1 MFFSQW
7 IPECDVPIGTRPPT
21 NRVLLLDRIAQVI
34 ALVKRTNGSVAVLSL
49 DIDGFKNINDTY
61 GHGDGDLLL
70 VEFAARLKG
79 SLREFDSVIR
89 LGGDEFLI
97 LAPELK
103 SRVEV
108 ESVVTRLL
116 ESVRPAVQLTN
127 AAVCL
132 TCSIGIALY
141 PQNGVTPDELM
152 ANSDRALYMAKGRG
166 KDCYAFFEPEETT
179 ALTNTPTSTGENQ
192 NAF

>member
-61 GHGDGDLLL
+61 GHGSGDLLL

-89 LGGDEFLI
+89 LGAMNF
-97 LAPELK
+97 
-103 SRVEV
+103 
-108 ESVVTRLL
+108 
-116 ESVRPAVQLTN
+116 
-127 AAVCL
+127 
-132 TCSIGIALY
+132 
-141 PQNGVTPDELM
+141 
-152 ANSDRALYMAKGRG
+152 
-166 KDCYAFFEPEETT
+166 
-179 ALTNTPTSTGENQ
+179 
-192 NAF
+192 